1 MSASAPVASPPQLGR
16 GLPQILQAF
25 LALLGLVASS
35 PLWLLGGIA
44 MALTSPGPALFRQE
58 RVGRDGRGF
67 VLLKLRTMSH
77 AGGGVGFTARD
88 DPRVTPVGAW
98 LRRTKLDEL
107 PELWNVVRGE
117 MALVGP
123 RPEVPKYVDLRS
135 PAWQAVLR
143 VRPGLT
149 DPMAIHLRDE
159 EGLLAE
165 AGRDRE
171 RTYLEVLQPYKLRGH
186 LAYLERRSWSS
197 DLVVLAKTALAIL
210 VPSTAAPPSWSE
222 IEKSVGSRADG
233 AENGRRRD
241 EVCDV

>member
-1 MSASAPVASPPQLGR
+1 MSASVPVSASPALGG
-16 GLPQILQAF
+16 GLPQILQAA
-25 LALLGLVASS
+25 LAFFGLVVSS
-35 PLWLLGGIA
+35 PLWLLGGLA

-58 RVGRDGRGF
+58 RVGRGGRGF

-77 AGGGVGFTARD
+77 VGGGVGFTARD

-98 LRRTKLDEL
+98 LRRTKFDEL

-149 DPMAIHLRDE
+149 DPMAIRLRDE

-165 AGRDRE
+165 AGLDRE

-186 LAYLERRSWSS
+186 LAYLERRTWVS
-197 DLVVLAKTALAIL
+197 DLVVLMKTALAIL
-210 VPSTAAPPSWSE
+210 LPSTAAPPSWNE
-222 IEKSVGSRADG
+222 IEKSVGPRPAGAKAGRADG
-233 AENGRRRD
+233 DR
-241 EVCDV
+241 